1 MAQGYDGMQLDD
13 LEVCKILKVMCSRL
27 CFCFIL
33 SYVSSLD
40 PEACSAACSL
50 NLGCTRHTYLY
61 VARFQTTES
70 DHTVHTKFYVCSE
83 CTISYL
89 SSKFLRVCEAGKFVP
104 GSPLAAWIFGI
115 HQAEVCHLPHA

>member
-70 DHTVHTKFYVCSE
+70 LTIQSIQNVMCAVNAPFHTY
-83 CTISYL
+83 
-89 SSKFLRVCEAGKFVP
+89 
-104 GSPLAAWIFGI
+104 
-115 HQAEVCHLPHA
+115 QANF